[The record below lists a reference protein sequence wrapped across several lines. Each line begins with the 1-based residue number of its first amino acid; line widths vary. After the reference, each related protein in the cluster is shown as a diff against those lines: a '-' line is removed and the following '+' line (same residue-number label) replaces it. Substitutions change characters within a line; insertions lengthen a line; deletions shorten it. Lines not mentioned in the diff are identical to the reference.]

1 MPARRFHAIAIATM
15 CSSFLFFL
23 TLSNRLFAADAGQA
37 VLQADRAFVQ
47 AVVKADSAKLT
58 RLLDKNF
65 TWCDSTGKT
74 LSLAEVLRSV
84 PKDSLGDET
93 GAEVKQLTYGE
104 VGAVMAGSGKV
115 HILRLWVKRP
125 AGWRLLVYHEVHLS
139 DHPPAEG
146 GTGVKECENPCKS
159 VPYQPKNEAER
170 AVILSWQALE
180 TGVTS
185 HDAAAWSPH
194 IADEFVMLNSN
205 NDHPFGKA
213 DRIAIL
219 NKQKESGV
227 ASAPSPLVSAQMFDF
242 RDAIVM
248 SCLHKTHT
256 GKSVHVSR
264 LWIKRDGKW
273 IMAISYQTLIQAD
286 ASHSD

>member
-1 MPARRFHAIAIATM
+1 VPSRRFHAILVATI
-15 CSSFLFFL
+15 CSSLLSL
-23 TLSNRLFAADAGQA
+23 TLPDRLFAVDAGQA
-37 VLQADRAFVQ
+37 VLEADHAFVQ
-47 AVVKADSAKLT
+47 AARKADTATLT
-58 RLLDKNF
+58 RLLDQDF
-65 TWCDSTGKT
+65 TWCDSSGKIS
-74 LSLAEVLRSV
+74 SLAEVLHSV

-93 GAEVKQLTYGE
+93 GAEVKQLTYRE
-104 VGAVMAGSGKV
+104 VGAVMAGRDKV
-115 HILRLWVKRP
+115 HILRMWVKRP

-180 TGVTS
+180 TGVTG

-194 IADEFVMLNSN
+194 IAEEFVMLNSN

-213 DRIAIL
+213 DRIAVL
-219 NKQKESGV
+219 NKQKQTGV

-242 RDAIVM
+242 GDAIVM
-248 SCLHKTHT
+248 TCLHKTHT

-264 LWIKRDGKW
+264 LWVDRDGHW
-273 IMAISYQTLIQAD
+273 VMAISYQTAIP
-286 ASHSD
+286 

>member
-1 MPARRFHAIAIATM
+1 VPSRRFHAILVATI
-15 CSSFLFFL
+15 CSSLLSL
-23 TLSNRLFAADAGQA
+23 TLPDRLFAVDAGQA
-37 VLQADRAFVQ
+37 VLEADHAFVQ
-47 AVVKADSAKLT
+47 AARKADTATLT
-58 RLLDKNF
+58 RLLDQDF
-65 TWCDSTGKT
+65 TWCDSSGKIS
-74 LSLAEVLRSV
+74 SLAEVLHSV

-93 GAEVKQLTYGE
+93 GAEVKQLTYRE
-104 VGAVMAGSGKV
+104 VGAVMAGRDKV
-115 HILRLWVKRP
+115 HILRMWVKRP

-180 TGVTS
+180 TGVTD

-194 IADEFVMLNSN
+194 IAEEFVMLNSN

-213 DRIAIL
+213 DRIAVL
-219 NKQKESGV
+219 NKQKQTGV

-242 RDAIVM
+242 GDAIVM
-248 SCLHKTHT
+248 TCLHKTHT

-264 LWIKRDGKW
+264 LWVDRDGHW
-273 IMAISYQTLIQAD
+273 VMAISYQTAIP
-286 ASHSD
+286 

>member
-1 MPARRFHAIAIATM
+1 VSFLRLRAIALITI
-15 CSSFLFFL
+15 CSSLVFLSFP
-23 TLSNRLFAADAGQA
+23 NRSFAAGAGQPF
-37 VLQADRAFVQ
+37 LQADHDFVQ
-47 AVVKADSAKLT
+47 AVAKEDAAKLAT
-58 RLLDKNF
+58 LLDKDF
-65 TWCDSTGKT
+65 TWCDSAGKT

-93 GAEVKQLTYGE
+93 GAEIKQLTYAE
-104 VGAVMAGSGKV
+104 VGAVMAGSDKV
-115 HILRLWVKRP
+115 HVLRMWVKRP

-146 GTGVKECENPCKS
+146 GTGVNECENPCRS

-180 TGVTS
+180 TGVTN

-194 IADEFVMLNSN
+194 IAEEFVMLNSN

-219 NKQKESGV
+219 NKQKQSGV

-242 RDAIVM
+242 GDAIVM
-248 SCLHKTHT
+248 TCLHKTHT
-256 GKSVHVSR
+256 GKTVHVSR
-264 LWIKRDGKW
+264 LWIKRDGQW
-273 IMAISYQTLIQAD
+273 IMAISYQTLIQSGAFQ
-286 ASHSD
+286 SD

>member
-1 MPARRFHAIAIATM
+1 VPSRRFHAILVATI
-15 CSSFLFFL
+15 CSSLLSL
-23 TLSNRLFAADAGQA
+23 TLPDRLFAVDAGQA
-37 VLQADRAFVQ
+37 VLEADHAFVQ
-47 AVVKADSAKLT
+47 AARKADTATLT
-58 RLLDKNF
+58 RLLDQDF
-65 TWCDSTGKT
+65 TWCDSSGKIS
-74 LSLAEVLRSV
+74 SLAEVLHSV

-104 VGAVMAGSGKV
+104 VGAIMAGRDKV
-115 HILRLWVKRP
+115 HILRMWVKRA

-146 GTGVKECENPCKS
+146 GTGVKECENPCNS

-180 TGVTS
+180 TGVTD

-194 IADEFVMLNSN
+194 IAEEFVMLNSN

-213 DRIAIL
+213 DRIAVL
-219 NKQKESGV
+219 NKQKQTGV

-242 RDAIVM
+242 GDAIVM
-248 SCLHKTHT
+248 TCLHKTHT

-264 LWIKRDGKW
+264 LWVDRDGHW
-273 IMAISYQTLIQAD
+273 VMAISYQTAIP
-286 ASHSD
+286 